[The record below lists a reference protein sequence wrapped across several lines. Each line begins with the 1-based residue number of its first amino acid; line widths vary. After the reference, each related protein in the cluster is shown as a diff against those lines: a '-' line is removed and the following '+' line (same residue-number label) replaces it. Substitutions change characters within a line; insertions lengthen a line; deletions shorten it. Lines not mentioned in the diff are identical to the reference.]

1 MPKFVYNSLFQFG
14 KDDTK
19 YDLVSKEG
27 VSERNFDDKKLL
39 FICEVGARS
48 GLAAEYASSMGSD
61 NSDLYNIDEGTSQ
74 WINQGLPHSKGQE
87 K

>member
-27 VSERNFDDKKLL
+27 ISERNQAVIL
-39 FICEVGARS
+39 
-48 GLAAEYASSMGSD
+48 
-61 NSDLYNIDEGTSQ
+61 
-74 WINQGLPHSKGQE
+74 KGQINKNTYCVKAINSPRE
-87 K
+87 R

>member
-27 VSERNFDDKKLL
+27 ISERLRDFALIVNL
-39 FICEVGARS
+39 E
-48 GLAAEYASSMGSD
+48 
-61 NSDLYNIDEGTSQ
+61 
-74 WINQGLPHSKGQE
+74 
-87 K
+87 